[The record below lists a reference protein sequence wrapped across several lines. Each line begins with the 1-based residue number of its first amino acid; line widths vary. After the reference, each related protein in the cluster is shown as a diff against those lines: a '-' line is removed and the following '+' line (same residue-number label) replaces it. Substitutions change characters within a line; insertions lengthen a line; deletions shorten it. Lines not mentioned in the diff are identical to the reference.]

1 MSPDRQVAH
10 RRDLPMCDV
19 EEPRHAAP
27 WAGSSAGGCLAAS
40 VWHLGNPLRTDLRR
54 WRCVGAAMPRFR
66 GGAVVASGPDMT
78 VQPVERAP
86 SPRERLE
93 PQEAVVL
100 RSFGGPEGFELCAQ
114 PMPTAQRGE
123 VRVRVL
129 AACVQF
135 TDVIIRKGKY
145 PGLRQKPPLVLG
157 YDVIG
162 EIDCVGLGDVAFRV
176 GERVAALT
184 VTGSYARYRT
194 LTATDLVRVP
204 RDVDPAEAATLVL
217 SWTTA
222 HQLLHREAQ
231 VKPGQCVLVH
241 GAAGAVGQ
249 ALVSLGKLAGLEVWG
264 TARREQADLV
274 RALGA
279 TPIDFASQAPL
290 DVVPGGFDVVFD
302 GIGEHGFHDSWA
314 CVKRG
319 GMLCAF
325 GFSDSVRHRGSVVA
339 LGAALVKLQLW
350 NAFGHARARFYS
362 VDDERKAHHAW
373 FRADL
378 EALFGLLS
386 KRAIAPRVA
395 ERIGLDEVAAAHRRV
410 EAGHLNGKIVICP

>member
-1 MSPDRQVAH
+1 
-10 RRDLPMCDV
+10 
-19 EEPRHAAP
+19 
-27 WAGSSAGGCLAAS
+27 
-40 VWHLGNPLRTDLRR
+40 
-54 WRCVGAAMPRFR
+54 
-66 GGAVVASGPDMT
+66 MT
-78 VQPVERAP
+78 VQPIEP
-86 SPRERLE
+86 SPLLRERLE

-100 RSFGGPEGFELCAQ
+100 RSFGGPEGFEVCSQ
-114 PMPTAQRGE
+114 PMPTAERGD

-135 TDVIIRKGKY
+135 TDVIIREGKY
-145 PGLRQKPPLVLG
+145 PGLRQKPPFVLG

-162 EIDCVGLGDVAFRV
+162 EIDRVGPGDVAFRA

-184 VTGSYARYRT
+184 VTGSYTRYRT
-194 LTATDLVRVP
+194 LATNDLVRVP

-222 HQLLHREAQ
+222 HQLLHREAR
-231 VKPGQCVLVH
+231 VKAGQRALVH

-249 ALVSLGKLAGLEVWG
+249 ALVSLGKLAGLEMWG
-264 TARREQADLV
+264 TARSEQADLV
-274 RALGA
+274 RSLGA
-279 TPIDFASQAPL
+279 TPIDFARQAPL

-302 GIGEHGFHDSWA
+302 GIGAHAFSGSWA

-325 GFSDSVRHRGSVVA
+325 GFSDAVRQGGSVVA
-339 LGAALVKLQLW
+339 LGATLLKLRFW

-362 VDDERKAHHAW
+362 VTDVRKAHPEW

-378 EALFGLLS
+378 EALFALLS
-386 KRAIAPRVA
+386 KRAISPRVA
-395 ERIGLDEVAAAHRRV
+395 ERIGLADVAAAHRRV
-410 EAGHLNGKIVICP
+410 EAGHLDGKIVVCP